1 MSLYEIIKRNL
12 KETKQLKSNL
22 KETETQAG
30 NDLDEIC
37 SYVYNDCDGDISN
50 FPDKEKMEYIAD
62 VNGREYNQIKK
73 LVEKAISNV
82 ADHLYSYDR
91 WGKENIELSDR
102 ATMNYIHGNVDNVD
116 PEESMW
122 TYEKL
127 RDQAFKNFEDET
139 GVEIYQDGRSGRH
152 IVVENNYYN
161 ASHYDELCA
170 AQEKW
175 EDWLIDEFAKAYPDT
190 EEVNESQKL
199 KETDVAK
206 NDTEQAYMNYVK
218 EWFDDRE
225 FSWEDELSYW
235 SNKPDNWNI
244 KDYKKLFDGL
254 YEENGIDG
262 ELFVSYDEW
271 LDNEYNLEE
280 SQKLKEAWDLSYDE
294 KNRMYNFITQVYG
307 KNYTERVIDNIN
319 TVTDEKITRLY
330 NAALKK
336 FKTKQQGTENKLT
349 GKPVVKDKNYDME
362 ERD

>member
-1 MSLYEIIKRNL
+1 
-12 KETKQLKSNL
+12 
-22 KETETQAG
+22 
-30 NDLDEIC
+30 
-37 SYVYNDCDGDISN
+37 
-50 FPDKEKMEYIAD
+50 
-62 VNGREYNQIKK
+62 
-73 LVEKAISNV
+73 
-82 ADHLYSYDR
+82 
-91 WGKENIELSDR
+91 
-102 ATMNYIHGNVDNVD
+102 
-116 PEESMW
+116 
-122 TYEKL
+122 
-127 RDQAFKNFEDET
+127 
-139 GVEIYQDGRSGRH
+139 
-152 IVVENNYYN
+152 
-161 ASHYDELCA
+161 
-170 AQEKW
+170 
-175 EDWLIDEFAKAYPDT
+175 
-190 EEVNESQKL
+190 
-199 KETDVAK
+199 
-206 NDTEQAYMNYVK
+206 MNYVK

-294 KNRMYNFITQVYG
+294 KNRMYNFIAQVYG

-336 FKTKQQGTENKLT
+336 FKSKQQGTENKLT